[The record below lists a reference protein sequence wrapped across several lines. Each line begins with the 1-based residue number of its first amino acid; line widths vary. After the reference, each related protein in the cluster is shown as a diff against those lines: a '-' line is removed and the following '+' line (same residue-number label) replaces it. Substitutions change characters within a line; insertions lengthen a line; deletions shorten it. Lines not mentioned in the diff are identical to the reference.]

1 VTRIAIS
8 HVGLLLCGRFAG
20 LLLVLAGVLAGLIL
34 YSEFKVWTDPVY
46 VRVALVILCSSAVAL
61 ALIQGSRMLL
71 AKTTA
76 ELSFQPGIRLFAV
89 AIVMASLLLG
99 FLLNLP
105 AAVARGPIPTV
116 TLVLQATVVLA
127 GFAALFRRVDHRPRD
142 GA

>member
-1 VTRIAIS
+1 MTRIAIS
-8 HVGLLLCGRFAG
+8 HVGLLFGRFAG

-46 VRVALVILCSSAVAL
+46 VRVALVILCSSAVAF

>member
-1 VTRIAIS
+1 MTRISIS
-8 HVGLLLCGRFAG
+8 YVGLLFGRFAG
-20 LLLVLAGVLAGLIL
+20 LLLVLAGLLAGRIL

-46 VRVALVILCSSAVAL
+46 VRVALVILCSGAVAF
-61 ALIQGSRMLL
+61 ALIQGSRMLF

-89 AIVMASLLLG
+89 AIVIASLLLG

-127 GFAALFRRVDHRPRD
+127 GFAAMFRRVDHRPRD